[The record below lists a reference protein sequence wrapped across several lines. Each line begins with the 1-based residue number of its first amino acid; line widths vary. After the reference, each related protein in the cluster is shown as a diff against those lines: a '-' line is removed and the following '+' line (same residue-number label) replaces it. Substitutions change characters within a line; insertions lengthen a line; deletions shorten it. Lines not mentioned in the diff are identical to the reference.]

1 MFALVDCNAFYV
13 SCERLFRPDLA
24 RKPVIVLSNNDGC
37 VVSRSDEAKA
47 CGVAMG
53 VPFHEIRDLVRRE
66 GIHVFSSNYAL
77 YGDLSGRVVSLLR
90 QESPAIEVYSIDE
103 SFCDLSGIDD
113 LSGWGLRVREKILRW
128 TGLPVCV
135 GVGPTRTLAKAA
147 NHVAK
152 KFKER
157 TSGVHLLD
165 TPHSRERLLHWL
177 PVEDV
182 WGIGRA
188 TSAKLQGYGIRTAH
202 DLVQRPEAWVRK
214 TFGVVL
220 TRTWQELRG
229 VSCGDLC
236 EIEPE
241 RKSLRTTRSFES
253 KLVRLEAVEEAVST
267 FAARTATKLR
277 ERHLCATTLSVFLLS
292 DRIDSSGPHRSLRR
306 VAPLLVPT
314 NDTREIAGLALRLV
328 RSAWCEGLAVK
339 KAGVETWDL
348 MPEGTVQGNLFD
360 TADRGRL
367 SDLQKSLDGIARRW
381 GPESVG
387 LAVQGKGSL
396 WSMRRRHLSKRCT
409 TCWSEL
415 LEIDMDRPGQRG
427 APVLHAPLTQ

>member
-1 MFALVDCNAFYV
+1 MFALVDCNCFYV
-13 SCERLFRPDLA
+13 SCERIFRPDLNH
-24 RKPVIVLSNNDGC
+24 KPVVVLSNNDGC

-53 VPFHEIRDLVRRE
+53 VPFHEIRELVR
-66 GIHVFSSNYAL
+66 GKGVHVFSSNYAL
-77 YGDLSGRVVSLLR
+77 YGDLSERVVTILR
-90 QESPAIEVYSIDE
+90 RESPAIEVYSIDE
-103 SFCDLSGIDD
+103 SFCDLDGIPDPRA
-113 LSGWGLRVREKILRW
+113 WGMDVRARIFRCL
-128 TGLPVCV
+128 GIPVCV

-157 TSGVHLLD
+157 TAGVHVLDGPEAEAKLL
-165 TPHSRERLLHWL
+165 RWL

-188 TSAKLQGYGIRTAH
+188 TALKLQSYGIRTAK
-202 DLVQRPEAWVRK
+202 DLSERPEAWVRR

-229 VSCGDLC
+229 VPCGDLC
-236 EIEPE
+236 EVEPE
-241 RKSLRTTRSFES
+241 RKSLRTTRSFETR
-253 KLVRLEAVEEAVST
+253 LVRLEAVEEALST
-267 FAARTATKLR
+267 FAARTAAKLR
-277 ERHLCATTLSVFLLS
+277 ERRLCASVVSIYLVS
-292 DRIDSSGPHRSLRR
+292 DRFDDSAPIRSVRR

-328 RSAWCEGLAVK
+328 RTAWQDGLEVK

-348 MPEGTVQGNLFD
+348 VPEGIVQENLFD
-360 TADRGRL
+360 TVDRTRL
-367 SDLQKSLDGIARRW
+367 SGLQKSLDGIARRW
-381 GPESVG
+381 GPESVS

-396 WSMRRRHLSKRCT
+396 WSTRRKHMSRRYT
-409 TCWSEL
+409 TSWSEL
-415 LEIDMDRPGQRG
+415 LEIDMDRR
-427 APVLHAPLTQ
+427 